1 MTKQL
6 NNNIIYSLRKRK
18 AKLAL
23 LNSVLKPETNSDSAS
38 EKSKG
43 ARCVS
48 PKLQIPHNG
57 KINK

>member
-1 MTKQL
+1 VNKPLKNNNLITKQL
-6 NNNIIYSLRKRK
+6 NSNIMYSLRKRK

-43 ARCVS
+43 AR
-48 PKLQIPHNG
+48 
-57 KINK
+57 